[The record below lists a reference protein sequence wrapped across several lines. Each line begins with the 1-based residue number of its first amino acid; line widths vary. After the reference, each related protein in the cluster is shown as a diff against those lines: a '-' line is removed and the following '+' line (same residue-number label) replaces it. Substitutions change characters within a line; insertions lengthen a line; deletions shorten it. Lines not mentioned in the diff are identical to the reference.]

1 VGSKPLRKTVRKP
14 ENAPKRIWMIDLPG
28 GYIEVSNLYL
38 WVKLAPGQKTMQ
50 YRIDGKNLYHALQNL
65 NGRKTVGDL
74 DFWGFTVNGEDV
86 VVIEPAEGNAED
98 EFLFQFEVSLTELS
112 EALYYFLN

>member
-1 VGSKPLRKTVRKP
+1 
-14 ENAPKRIWMIDLPG
+14 M
-28 GYIEVSNLYL
+28 
-38 WVKLAPGQKTMQ
+38 
-50 YRIDGKNLYHALQNL
+50 
-65 NGRKTVGDL
+65 GDL

-86 VVIEPAEGNAED
+86 VVIESAEGNTED